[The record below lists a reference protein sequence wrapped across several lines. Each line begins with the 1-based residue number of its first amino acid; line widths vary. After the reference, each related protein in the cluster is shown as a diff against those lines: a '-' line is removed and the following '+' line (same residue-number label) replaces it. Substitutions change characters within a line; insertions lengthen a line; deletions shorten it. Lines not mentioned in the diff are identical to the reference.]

1 METVLIFLSRIAEF
15 ILLYLRHWFWLLLI
29 LTSGFFLY
37 RLVSAFLPVRPRRGW
52 RVGLTVFLGVISGQ
66 IIWLGDPNLLFA
78 LLAFVPAL
86 MLASR
91 GDRAGRLAVT
101 VIFFCLIM
109 PVCAVL
115 DSYCA
120 PIMAHY
126 GLDDVYYY
134 SEKFIRLAAWALLY
148 LGARKRL
155 PESPPRLSPRFW
167 KLVLLLA
174 AMPFSALLSVVLL
187 TFEGGIG
194 TNSAAHSLTMNLGVA
209 VLPFVFLTALA
220 LLYAI
225 LVLEDH
231 ERLEQADK
239 LASLRE
245 SYYQGLRREERQVR
259 TLRHDLRNH
268 LTALR
273 GLVEAGEGAQALQYM
288 DQLADSPALRGGR
301 RLCENDAANA
311 VLSAKAEA
319 MGRAGLRLDFA
330 VSLPRDLPL
339 AGADLCALLGNALD
353 NAMEAAEGAADKTV
367 VLRCREEKGL
377 FMLRVENAYAGERP
391 PDLSTT
397 KADRAAH
404 GFGLTGMREIAE
416 RLGGSLE
423 TRAMGGRF
431 ELIACLPLDGGVRDP
446 RTPRR

>member
-1 METVLIFLSRIAEF
+1 VERILNFLSRMEEYLWICLQGWPWF
-15 ILLYLRHWFWLLLI
+15 LLVLAG
-29 LTSGFFLY
+29 GFFLY
-37 RLVSAFLPVRPRRGW
+37 RLVSAFLPVKPRRGW
-52 RVGLTVFLGVISGQ
+52 RAGLTVFLGVISGQ
-66 IIWLGDPNLLFA
+66 IIWLGDPNLLFT

-86 MLASR
+86 LLASK
-91 GDRAGRLAVT
+91 GDRVGRLTVT

-109 PVCAVL
+109 PVNAAL
-115 DSYCA
+115 DTYCA

-126 GLDDVYYY
+126 GLDSVYYY
-134 SEKFIRLAAWALLY
+134 SEKFIRLAVWGGLY
-148 LGARKRL
+148 LGTRRRL
-155 PESPPRLSPRFW
+155 PEKPPQLSPRFW
-167 KLVLLLA
+167 RLVLLLA
-174 AMPFSALLSVVLL
+174 AMPFSALLAVVLL
-187 TFEGGIG
+187 TFEGGIS

-273 GLVEAGEGAQALQYM
+273 GLVELGDEGKALQYI
-288 DQLADSPALRGGR
+288 DQLADSSALRGGK

-319 MGRAGLRLDFA
+319 MGRAGLTADFA
-330 VSLPRDLPL
+330 VSLPKSLPL
-339 AGADLCALLGNALD
+339 GDADLCALLGNALD
-353 NAMEAAEGAADKTV
+353 NAMEAAERAEDKTV
-367 VLRCREEKGL
+367 VLRCRVEKGL
-377 FMLRVENAYAGERP
+377 FMLRVENAYAGELP
-391 PDLSTT
+391 PGLSTT
-397 KADRAAH
+397 KADKTSH
-404 GFGLTGMREIAE
+404 GFGLAGMREIAE

-423 TRAMGGRF
+423 IRAGDGRF
-431 ELIACLPLDGGVRDP
+431 QLVVCLPLP
-446 RTPRR
+446 P

>member
-1 METVLIFLSRIAEF
+1 MEEYLWICLQGWPWFLLVLAG
-15 ILLYLRHWFWLLLI
+15 
-29 LTSGFFLY
+29 GFFLY
-37 RLVSAFLPVRPRRGW
+37 RLVSAFLPVKPRRGW
-52 RVGLTVFLGVISGQ
+52 RAGLTVFLGVISGQ
-66 IIWLGDPNLLFA
+66 IIWLGDPNLLFT

-86 MLASR
+86 LLASK
-91 GDRAGRLAVT
+91 GDRVGRLTVT

-109 PVCAVL
+109 PVNAAL
-115 DSYCA
+115 DTYCA

-126 GLDDVYYY
+126 GLDSVYYY
-134 SEKFIRLAAWALLY
+134 SEKFIRLAVWGGLY
-148 LGARKRL
+148 LGTRRRL
-155 PESPPRLSPRFW
+155 PEKPPQLSPRFW
-167 KLVLLLA
+167 RLVLLLA
-174 AMPFSALLSVVLL
+174 AMPFSALLAVVLL
-187 TFEGGIG
+187 TFEGGIS

-273 GLVEAGEGAQALQYM
+273 GLVELGDEGKALQYI
-288 DQLADSPALRGGR
+288 DQLADSSALRGGK

-319 MGRAGLRLDFA
+319 MGRAGLTADFA
-330 VSLPRDLPL
+330 VSLPKSLPL
-339 AGADLCALLGNALD
+339 GDADLCALLGNALD
-353 NAMEAAEGAADKTV
+353 NAMEAAERAEDKTV
-367 VLRCREEKGL
+367 VLRCRVEKGL
-377 FMLRVENAYAGERP
+377 FMLRVENAYAGELP
-391 PDLSTT
+391 PGLSTT
-397 KADRAAH
+397 KADKTSH
-404 GFGLTGMREIAE
+404 GFGLAGMREIAE

-423 TRAMGGRF
+423 IRAGDGRF
-431 ELIACLPLDGGVRDP
+431 QLVVCLPLP
-446 RTPRR
+446 P

>member
-1 METVLIFLSRIAEF
+1 MERILNFLSRMEEYLWICLQGWPWF
-15 ILLYLRHWFWLLLI
+15 LLVLAG
-29 LTSGFFLY
+29 GFFLY
-37 RLVSAFLPVRPRRGW
+37 RLVSAFLPVKPRRGW
-52 RVGLTVFLGVISGQ
+52 RAGLTVFLGVISGQ
-66 IIWLGDPNLLFA
+66 IIWLGDPNLLFT

-86 MLASR
+86 LLASK
-91 GDRAGRLAVT
+91 GDRVGRLTVT

-109 PVCAVL
+109 PVNAAL
-115 DSYCA
+115 DTYYA

-126 GLDDVYYY
+126 GLDSVYYY
-134 SEKFIRLAAWALLY
+134 SEKFIRLAVWGGLY
-148 LGARKRL
+148 LGTRRRL
-155 PESPPRLSPRFW
+155 PEKPPQLSPRFW
-167 KLVLLLA
+167 RLVLLLA
-174 AMPFSALLSVVLL
+174 AMPFSALLAVVLL
-187 TFEGGIG
+187 TFEGGIS

-273 GLVEAGEGAQALQYM
+273 GLVELGDEGKALQYI
-288 DQLADSPALRGGR
+288 DQLADSSALRGGK

-319 MGRAGLRLDFA
+319 MGRAGLTADFA
-330 VSLPRDLPL
+330 VSLPKSLPL
-339 AGADLCALLGNALD
+339 GDADLCALLGNALD
-353 NAMEAAEGAADKTV
+353 NAMEAAERAEDKTV
-367 VLRCREEKGL
+367 VLRCRVEKGL
-377 FMLRVENAYAGERP
+377 FMLRVENAYAGELP
-391 PDLSTT
+391 PGLSTT
-397 KADRAAH
+397 KADKTSH
-404 GFGLTGMREIAE
+404 GFGLAGMREIAE

-423 TRAMGGRF
+423 IRAGDGRF
-431 ELIACLPLDGGVRDP
+431 QLVVCLPLP
-446 RTPRR
+446 P

>member
-1 METVLIFLSRIAEF
+1 MERILNFLSRMEEYLWICLQGWPWF
-15 ILLYLRHWFWLLLI
+15 LLVLAG
-29 LTSGFFLY
+29 GFFLY
-37 RLVSAFLPVRPRRGW
+37 RLVSAFLPVKPRRGW
-52 RVGLTVFLGVISGQ
+52 RAGLTVFLGVISGQ
-66 IIWLGDPNLLFA
+66 IIWLGDPNLLFT

-86 MLASR
+86 LLASK
-91 GDRAGRLAVT
+91 GDRVGRLTVT

-109 PVCAVL
+109 PVNAAL
-115 DSYCA
+115 DTYCA

-126 GLDDVYYY
+126 GLDSVYYY
-134 SEKFIRLAAWALLY
+134 SEKFIRLAVWGGLY
-148 LGARKRL
+148 LGTRRRL
-155 PESPPRLSPRFW
+155 PEKPPQLSPRFW
-167 KLVLLLA
+167 RLVLLLA
-174 AMPFSALLSVVLL
+174 AMPFSALLAVVLL
-187 TFEGGIG
+187 TFEGGIS

-273 GLVEAGEGAQALQYM
+273 GLLDTGEADKALQYI
-288 DQLADSPALRGGR
+288 DQLADSPALRGGK

-319 MGRAGLRLDFA
+319 MGRAGLTADFA
-330 VSLPRDLPL
+330 VSLPKSLPL
-339 AGADLCALLGNALD
+339 GDADLCALLGNALD
-353 NAMEAAEGAADKTV
+353 NAMEAAERAEDKTV
-367 VLRCREEKGL
+367 VLRCRVEKGL
-377 FMLRVENAYAGERP
+377 FMLRVENAYAGELP
-391 PDLSTT
+391 PGLSTT
-397 KADRAAH
+397 KADKTSH
-404 GFGLTGMREIAE
+404 GFGLAGMREIAE

-423 TRAMGGRF
+423 IRAGDGRF
-431 ELIACLPLDGGVRDP
+431 QLVVCLPLP
-446 RTPRR
+446 P

>member
-1 METVLIFLSRIAEF
+1 MERILNFLSRMEEYLWICLQGWPWF
-15 ILLYLRHWFWLLLI
+15 LLVLAG
-29 LTSGFFLY
+29 GFFLY
-37 RLVSAFLPVRPRRGW
+37 RLVSAFLPVKPRRGW
-52 RVGLTVFLGVISGQ
+52 RAGLTVFLGVISGQ
-66 IIWLGDPNLLFA
+66 IIWLGDPNLLFT

-86 MLASR
+86 LLASK
-91 GDRAGRLAVT
+91 GDRVGRLTVT

-109 PVCAVL
+109 PVNAAL
-115 DSYCA
+115 DTYCA

-126 GLDDVYYY
+126 GLDSVYYY
-134 SEKFIRLAAWALLY
+134 SEKFIRLAVWGGLY
-148 LGARKRL
+148 LGTRRRL
-155 PESPPRLSPRFW
+155 PEKPPQLSPRFW
-167 KLVLLLA
+167 RLVLLLA
-174 AMPFSALLSVVLL
+174 AMPFSALLAVVLL

-273 GLVEAGEGAQALQYM
+273 GLVELGDEGKALQYI
-288 DQLADSPALRGGR
+288 DQLADSSALRGGK

-319 MGRAGLRLDFA
+319 MGRAGLTADFA
-330 VSLPRDLPL
+330 VSLPKSLPL
-339 AGADLCALLGNALD
+339 GDADLCALLGNALD
-353 NAMEAAEGAADKTV
+353 NAMEAAERAEDKTV
-367 VLRCREEKGL
+367 VLRCRVEKGL
-377 FMLRVENAYAGERP
+377 FMLRVENAYAGELP
-391 PDLSTT
+391 PGLSTT
-397 KADRAAH
+397 KADKTSH
-404 GFGLTGMREIAE
+404 GFGLAGMREIAE

-423 TRAMGGRF
+423 IRAGDGRF
-431 ELIACLPLDGGVRDP
+431 QLVVCLPLP
-446 RTPRR
+446 P

>member
-1 METVLIFLSRIAEF
+1 MEEYLWICLQGWPWFLLVLAG
-15 ILLYLRHWFWLLLI
+15 
-29 LTSGFFLY
+29 GFFIY
-37 RLVSAFLPVRPRRGW
+37 RLVSAFLPVKPRRGW
-52 RVGLTVFLGVISGQ
+52 RAGLTVFLGVISGQ
-66 IIWLGDPNLLFA
+66 IIWLGDPNLLFT

-86 MLASR
+86 LLASK
-91 GDRAGRLAVT
+91 GDRVGRLTVT

-109 PVCAVL
+109 PVNAAL
-115 DSYCA
+115 DTYCA

-126 GLDDVYYY
+126 GLDSVYYY
-134 SEKFIRLAAWALLY
+134 SEKFIRLAVWGGLY
-148 LGARKRL
+148 LGTRRRL
-155 PESPPRLSPRFW
+155 PEKPPQLSPRFW
-167 KLVLLLA
+167 RLVLLLA
-174 AMPFSALLSVVLL
+174 AMPFSALLAVVLL
-187 TFEGGIG
+187 TFEGGIS

-273 GLVEAGEGAQALQYM
+273 GLVELGDEGKALQYI
-288 DQLADSPALRGGR
+288 DQLADSSALRGGK

-319 MGRAGLRLDFA
+319 MGRAGLTADFA
-330 VSLPRDLPL
+330 VSLPKSLPL
-339 AGADLCALLGNALD
+339 GDADLCALLGNALD
-353 NAMEAAEGAADKTV
+353 NAMEAAERAEDKTV
-367 VLRCREEKGL
+367 VLRCRVEKGL
-377 FMLRVENAYAGERP
+377 FMLRVENAYAGELP
-391 PDLSTT
+391 PGLSTT
-397 KADRAAH
+397 KADKTSH
-404 GFGLTGMREIAE
+404 GFGLAGMREIAE

-423 TRAMGGRF
+423 IRAGDGRF
-431 ELIACLPLDGGVRDP
+431 QLVVCLPLP
-446 RTPRR
+446 P

>member
-1 METVLIFLSRIAEF
+1 MERILNFLSRMEEYLWICLQGWPWF
-15 ILLYLRHWFWLLLI
+15 LLVLAG
-29 LTSGFFLY
+29 GFFLY
-37 RLVSAFLPVRPRRGW
+37 ILISTFLPVKPRRGW
-52 RVGLTVFLGVISGQ
+52 RAGLTVFLGVISGQ
-66 IIWLGDPNLLFA
+66 IIWLGDPNLLFT

-86 MLASR
+86 LLASK
-91 GDRAGRLAVT
+91 GDRVGRLTVT

-109 PVCAVL
+109 PVNAAL
-115 DSYCA
+115 DTYCA

-126 GLDDVYYY
+126 GLDSVYYY
-134 SEKFIRLAAWALLY
+134 SEKFIRLAVWGGLY
-148 LGARKRL
+148 LGTRRRL
-155 PESPPRLSPRFW
+155 PEKPPQLSPRFW
-167 KLVLLLA
+167 RLVLLLA
-174 AMPFSALLSVVLL
+174 AMPFSALLAVVLL
-187 TFEGGIG
+187 TFEGGIS

-273 GLVEAGEGAQALQYM
+273 GLVELGDEGKALQYI
-288 DQLADSPALRGGR
+288 DQLADSSALRGGK

-319 MGRAGLRLDFA
+319 MGRAGLTADFA
-330 VSLPRDLPL
+330 VSLPKSLPL
-339 AGADLCALLGNALD
+339 GDADLCALLGNALD
-353 NAMEAAEGAADKTV
+353 NAMEAAERAEDKTV
-367 VLRCREEKGL
+367 VLRCRVEKGL
-377 FMLRVENAYAGERP
+377 FMLRVENAYAGELP
-391 PDLSTT
+391 PGLSTT
-397 KADRAAH
+397 KADKTSH
-404 GFGLTGMREIAE
+404 GFGLAGMREIAE

-423 TRAMGGRF
+423 IRAGDGRF
-431 ELIACLPLDGGVRDP
+431 QLVVCLPLP
-446 RTPRR
+446 P

>member
-1 METVLIFLSRIAEF
+1 MERILNFLSRMGEF
-15 ILLYLRHWFWLLLI
+15 LWICLQDWPWFFLLLA
-29 LTSGFFLY
+29 SGFFLF
-37 RLVSAFLPVRPRRGW
+37 RLVSAFLPVKPRRGW
-52 RVGLTVFLGVISGQ
+52 RIGLTVFLGVISGQ
-66 IIWLGDPNLLFA
+66 IIWLGDPNLLFS

-115 DSYCA
+115 DTYCA

-126 GLDDVYYY
+126 GMDDVYYY
-134 SEKFIRLAAWALLY
+134 SEKFIRLAVWGLLY

-155 PESPPRLSPRFW
+155 PEKPPRLSPRFW
-167 KLVLLLA
+167 RLTLLLA
-174 AMPFSALLSVVLL
+174 AMPFSALLAVVLL

-194 TNSAAHSLTMNLGVA
+194 TNSAAHSLTMNLGVV

-273 GLVEAGEGAQALQYM
+273 GLVEMGEGDKALQYI
-288 DQLADSPALRGGR
+288 DQLADSPALRDGR

-319 MGRAGLRLDFA
+319 MGRAGLTADFT
-330 VSLPRDLPL
+330 VSLPKDLPL
-339 AGADLCALLGNALD
+339 GDADLCALLGNALD
-353 NAMEAAEGAADKTV
+353 NAMEAAERAEDKTV
-367 VLRCREEKGL
+367 LLRCRVEKGL
-377 FMLRVENAYAGERP
+377 FMLRVENAYAGELSA
-391 PDLSTT
+391 DLATT
-397 KADRAAH
+397 KADKAAH

-423 TRAMGGRF
+423 TRSGGGRF
-431 ELIACLPLDGGVRDP
+431 ELVVCLPLSP
-446 RTPRR
+446 

>member
-1 METVLIFLSRIAEF
+1 MERILNFLSRMEEYLWICLQGWPWF
-15 ILLYLRHWFWLLLI
+15 LLVLAG
-29 LTSGFFLY
+29 GFFLY
-37 RLVSAFLPVRPRRGW
+37 RLVSAFLPVKPRRGW
-52 RVGLTVFLGVISGQ
+52 RAGLTVFLGVISGQ
-66 IIWLGDPNLLFA
+66 IIWLGDPNLLFT

-86 MLASR
+86 LLASK
-91 GDRAGRLAVT
+91 GDRVGRLTVT

-109 PVCAVL
+109 PVNAAL
-115 DSYCA
+115 DTYYA

-126 GLDDVYYY
+126 GLDSVYYY
-134 SEKFIRLAAWALLY
+134 SEKFIRLAVWGGLC
-148 LGARKRL
+148 LGTRRRL
-155 PESPPRLSPRFW
+155 PEKPPQLSPRFW
-167 KLVLLLA
+167 RLVLLLA
-174 AMPFSALLSVVLL
+174 AMPFSALLAVVLL
-187 TFEGGIG
+187 TFEGGIS

-273 GLVEAGEGAQALQYM
+273 GLVELGDEGKALQYI
-288 DQLADSPALRGGR
+288 DQLADSSALRGGK

-319 MGRAGLRLDFA
+319 MGRAGLTADFA
-330 VSLPRDLPL
+330 VSLPKSLPL
-339 AGADLCALLGNALD
+339 GDADLCALLGNALD
-353 NAMEAAEGAADKTV
+353 NAMEAAERAEDKTV
-367 VLRCREEKGL
+367 VLRCRVEKGL
-377 FMLRVENAYAGERP
+377 FMLRVENAYAGELP
-391 PDLSTT
+391 PGLSTT
-397 KADRAAH
+397 KADKTSH
-404 GFGLTGMREIAE
+404 GFGLAGMREIAE

-423 TRAMGGRF
+423 IRAGDGRF
-431 ELIACLPLDGGVRDP
+431 QLVVCLPLP
-446 RTPRR
+446 P